1 MADVSK
7 LNINNIDY
15 DIKDPKS
22 RNPRWNEVDPSEQN
36 LPVEGEYIG
45 TSIKKITARL
55 NDLGALAYKDNLS
68 GVEIINYLGYTPA
81 DDAEFHREIQTLQEN
96 FQAGVDAIYNACRTK
111 GSTPASK
118 SLSDVVNGI
127 LNIETG
133 GTYMTKEI
141 SEDGTYYPTDDG
153 VDAYN
158 LVIVS
163 KDVGIPHTVIFY
175 GRDGSTIL
183 KTQANVPYHGNAS
196 CTLLDGDIYN
206 GLYFKGWNPSPINV
220 TRDLECYPQYGDY
233 TIESTDIQ
241 DDWETICSNC
251 GAPYP
256 LGAKKTLSLNGLVIP
271 SATFKA
277 QWYGDYRDITY
288 PAKSC
293 TFAQRMV
300 KVAEGEDGTTS
311 TWLSEYCF
319 TVVNGDGGDP
329 WRDWTWYGNNR
340 AHWSNSGIRGW
351 LNNAVIQILPQC
363 LQDTIKQVNKISRIY
378 NGTYMD
384 QETLDKIWIPSTR
397 ELYTSYDLIENGKPS
412 INAIETQGIN
422 YELGYRRTSW
432 DGHYVTRTENGR
444 ESAPVG
450 SFYWNSG
457 ALSYEPYYVA
467 AFNNQVNQGGYQ
479 IGFCL

>member
-1 MADVSK
+1 MADVTK
-7 LNINNIDY
+7 ININNSLY
-15 DIKDPKS
+15 DLKDALA
-22 RNPRWNEVDPSEQN
+22 RNPYFTIPTERS
-36 LPVEGEYIG
+36 LPVSQEEIG
-45 TSIKKITARL
+45 VQMGKIVKYLTDMG
-55 NDLGALAYKDNLS
+55 DLAFKESLS
-68 GVEIINYLGYTPA
+68 QQDIYNSLGYIPLRKDTYDA
-81 DDAEFHREIQTLQEN
+81 DMNRMNTKYNIGINAVYDEIVGK
-96 FQAGVDAIYNACRTK
+96 GV
-111 GSTPASK
+111 TPASK
-118 SLSDVVNGI
+118 SVTDICQAISDI
-127 LNIETG
+127 STG

-141 SEDGTYYPTDDG
+141 SEDGIYYATDDG
-153 VDAYN
+153 VDGYN
-158 LVIVS
+158 IVVVS
-163 KDVGIPHTVIFY
+163 KDVGQPHTVIFY

-256 LGAKKTLSLNGLVIP
+256 LGAKKTLSLNGLTIP

-277 QWYGDYRDITY
+277 QWYGEYRDVTY

-300 KVAEGEDGTTS
+300 KVAEGEDGSTS
-311 TWLSEYCF
+311 TWLSEYSF
-319 TVVNGDGGDP
+319 TVVNGDGGDT

-378 NGTYMD
+378 NGAYMD
-384 QETLDKIWIPSTR
+384 QETLDKIWIPSMR
-397 ELYTSYDLIENGKPS
+397 ELYTTYDSTERGKPS
-412 INAIETQGIN
+412 ANAIETQGIN
-422 YELGYRRTSW
+422 YELAYRRNFW
-432 DGHYVTRTENGR
+432 NGYYLTRTENGG

-457 ALSYEPYYVA
+457 TLCYSSRNVD
-467 AFNNQVNQGGYQ
+467 AFISQSNYGGYQ